1 MIGTLIR
8 RMFGRGPRLL
18 AVGAIAPAFEVRDH
32 NGVVRKLSDYR
43 GKRVVLWF
51 YPKASTSVCTKQGC
65 GYRDQTPALAARGV
79 AVLGV
84 SFDSVENNRAFAA
97 AQGFTFPLLCDVD
110 RKLGLAYGACETA
123 GDAFPRRITYV
134 IGADGKIEQAI
145 ETKDA
150 GDQAAELV
158 RGF

>member
-1 MIGTLIR
+1 LIGTLIR
-8 RMFGRGPRLL
+8 RIFGRGPKLL
-18 AVGAIAPAFEVRDH
+18 AVGTLAPAFEVRDH
-32 NGVVRKLSDYR
+32 TGVVRRLADYR
-43 GKRVVLWF
+43 GKRVILWF

-65 GYRDQTPALAARGV
+65 GFRDQSPALEALGV

-84 SFDSVENNRAFAA
+84 SFDDAERNRAFAT
-97 AQGFTFPLLCDVD
+97 AQRFSFPLLCDVD
-110 RKLGLAYGACETA
+110 RKIGLAYGACETA
-123 GDAFPRRITYV
+123 RDAFPRRITYV

-150 GDQAAELV
+150 GGQAAELM